1 MHSSSNS
8 IAVLKRYSLVPV
20 LLLVPLLAFTASAA
34 SQTHIVDATV
44 DVSKTGA
51 PISKYIYGQFLEH
64 GGDIVNTGVWSE
76 MLVDRKFFYPVAA
89 TAPTPPPV
97 IANSGGNP
105 RFRRT
110 PTHWWAPIGGADVV
124 TMDTNSPYAGDQS
137 PLVKLDSKVLHGL
150 SQSGIAVRKGNA
162 YTGRIVLAGSPGT
175 LVKVT
180 LIWGREA
187 SQRQTVTIRPLVT
200 AYRKFSLRYT
210 VPVNNDDA
218 TLEITGTGAGS
229 FHVGAVS
236 LMPADNI
243 EGFRPDVIAA
253 LKQLRFG
260 VLRFPGGNFASA
272 YEWRYGIGDIDKRP
286 PIFDPVWHA
295 VQPNDVGTDE
305 FLTLCRLLGVDP
317 YITVNAGF
325 SDAWSAREL
334 VEYTNGA
341 TTTRMGKWRAENGHP
356 ESYHVKFWG
365 IGNEPW
371 GDYQMGAMSLPQFE
385 LKHNLFAKEMHK
397 VDPSIKLIAGG
408 AMPDVMEGADQ
419 ARRINGQY
427 VPDYLSAA
435 DWTGQMLLDCLDNI
449 DMVSEHYYASG
460 TQHTDMKLQKK
471 VPIDPPLSLIE
482 WERAPAVQ
490 VRAKYEHYQEYL
502 KRIPALR
509 AKPVP
514 IAIDEWAYFGG
525 DRDSY
530 KVVPAY
536 AGAFHEMFRHSDV
549 FQMGAFTFATAMMSS
564 NPSEAILNPT
574 GMLFKMYRDH
584 FGTIPVEVTGD
595 SPQPKPT
602 FPAGG
607 DQPTVNPGSDTYPL
621 DVSAALSEDRKT
633 LTIAVLNPSD
643 SEQSIKLAI
652 NGAKL
657 ASVGKRW
664 RMAPDSIDA
673 TIQVDKKPEVQVEE
687 ESLGALPETVTVRP
701 FSVNIAMDVGDHDGL
716 RFDATKLHN
725 ILDNYGIAN
734 SFEIYSGTHTSAVAD
749 RFQNHVLPFFSKN
762 LCFTTECP

>member
-1 MHSSSNS
+1 MHSFKK
-8 IAVLKRYSLVPV
+8 IAAPNTVSLIIGLVV
-20 LLLVPLLAFTASAA
+20 ASLLTSPGPLR
-34 SQTHIVDATV
+34 SQAPTVNATIETTR
-44 DVSKTGA
+44 TGA
-51 PISKYIYGQFLEH
+51 PISKNIYGQFLEH
-64 GGDIVNTGVWSE
+64 GGDIVNTGIWSE
-76 MLVDRKFFYPVAA
+76 LLVDRKFYYPIAA
-89 TAPTPPPV
+89 SAPAPPPV
-97 IANSGGNP
+97 MGNAAGNP

-110 PTHWWAPIGGADVV
+110 PTRWWAPIGDDNVV
-124 TMDTNSPYAGDQS
+124 TMDTKTPYTGEQT
-137 PLVKLDSKVLHGL
+137 PLVKLDAKEPHGFR
-150 SQSGIAVRKGNA
+150 QSGIAVRKGKV
-162 YTGRIVLAGSPGT
+162 YTGRVVLAGSSGAV
-175 LVKVT
+175 VKVT
-180 LIWGREA
+180 LIWGKEA
-187 SQRQTVTIRPLVT
+187 TDRQTVTIGSLGVS
-200 AYRKFSLRYT
+200 YRKFPLHYT
-210 VPVNNDDA
+210 ASADTDDA
-218 TLEITGTGAGS
+218 TLEISGSGAGS
-229 FHVGAVS
+229 FHVGTVS

-243 EGFRPDVIAA
+243 EGFRPEVIAA

-260 VLRFPGGNFASA
+260 VLRFPGGNFVSS
-272 YEWRYGIGDIDKRP
+272 YEWRHGVGEIDKRP

-305 FLTLCRLLGVDP
+305 FLTLCRLLGVEP

-325 SDAWSAREL
+325 GDAWSAREL

-341 TTTRMGKWRAENGHP
+341 ATTPMGKWRATNGHSEP
-356 ESYHVKFWG
+356 YRVKFWG
-365 IGNEPW
+365 VGNEPW

-385 LKHNLFAKEMHK
+385 LKHNLFSREMRK

-435 DWTGQMLLDCLDNI
+435 DWTGQMLLNCLDNI

-471 VPIDPPLSLIE
+471 VPIDPPLSFIE
-482 WERAPAVQ
+482 WQRAPAVQ
-490 VRAKYEHYQEYL
+490 VRVKYEHYQEYL

-525 DRDSY
+525 GPNSY
-530 KVVPAY
+530 KTVPAY
-536 AGAFHEMFRHSDV
+536 AWAFHEMFRHSDV

-564 NPSEAILNPT
+564 NRTEAILNPT

-607 DQPTVNPGSDTYPL
+607 DQPAINPGSDTYPL
-621 DVSAALSEDRKT
+621 DLSAALSEDRKT
-633 LTIAVLNPSD
+633 LAIAVLNPSD
-643 SEQSIKLAI
+643 FQQSIRIAI

-657 ASVGKRW
+657 ASAGKLW
-664 RMAPDSIDA
+664 RMAPDFIDA
-673 TIQVDKKPEVQVEE
+673 TVQVDKKPEVQIEE
-687 ESLGALPETVTVRP
+687 QTLGAFPDTVTVRP
-701 FSVNIAMDVGDHDGL
+701 FSVNI
-716 RFDATKLHN
+716 
-725 ILDNYGIAN
+725 
-734 SFEIYSGTHTSAVAD
+734 YSYPV
-749 RFQNHVLPFFSKN
+749 Q
-762 LCFTTECP
+762 

>member
-1 MHSSSNS
+1 MHSSFLK
-8 IAVLKRYSLVPV
+8 IAVVKRLSLRPTVC
-20 LLLVPLLAFTASAA
+20 LLSLLALPYAA
-34 SQTHIVDATV
+34 SSQSRTV
-44 DVSKTGA
+44 NAIIDTSKTGA

-76 MLVDRKFFYPVAA
+76 MLVDRKFFYPVAVS
-89 TAPTPPPV
+89 APTPPPV
-97 IANSGGNP
+97 MGNGAGNP

-110 PTHWWAPIGGADVV
+110 PTRWWAPIGGDDAV
-124 TMDTNSPYAGDQS
+124 TSDTKAPYTGDQS
-137 PLVKLDSKVLHGL
+137 PLVKLDGKEPHGFR
-150 SQSGIAVRKGNA
+150 QSGIAVRKGKA
-162 YTGRIVLAGSPGT
+162 YTGRIILAGTPGAV
-175 LVKVT
+175 VKIT
-180 LIWGREA
+180 LIWGKEA
-187 SQRQTVTIRPLVT
+187 AERQAVTIRRLGTMYSKFPLRFT
-200 AYRKFSLRYT
+200 AT
-210 VPVNNDDA
+210 TDTDDA
-218 TLEITGTGAGS
+218 ALEITGTGAGS
-229 FHVGAVS
+229 FRVGAIS

-243 EGFRPDVIAA
+243 EGFRPEVIAA

-260 VLRFPGGNFASA
+260 VLRFPGGNFVSS
-272 YEWRYGIGDIDKRP
+272 YEWRYGVGEIDKRP
-286 PIFDPVWHA
+286 PIFDPVWNA

-305 FLTLCRLLGVDP
+305 FLTLCRLLSVDP

-325 SDAWSAREL
+325 GDAWSAREL

-341 TTTRMGKWRAENGHP
+341 VTTAMGKWRAANGHP
-356 ESYHVKFWG
+356 EPYRVKFWG
-365 IGNEPW
+365 VGNEPW

-385 LKHNLFAKEMHK
+385 VKHNLFAKEMRK

-435 DWTGQMLLDCLDNI
+435 DWTGQMLLHCLDNI

-471 VPIDPPLSLIE
+471 VLIDPPLSLIE

-525 DRDSY
+525 NRDGY

-536 AGAFHEMFRHSDV
+536 AWAFHEMFRHSDV

-564 NPSEAILNPT
+564 NRTEAVLNPT

-584 FGTIPVEVTGD
+584 FGAIPVEVSGD
-595 SPQPKPT
+595 SPQPKPV

-607 DQPTVNPGSDTYPL
+607 DQPAVNPGSDTYPL
-621 DVSAALSEDRKT
+621 DVSASLSEDRRT
-633 LTIAVLNPSD
+633 LSIAVLNPSD
-643 SEQSIKLAI
+643 SEQSIRIAI
-652 NGAKL
+652 KGKKI
-657 ASVGKRW
+657 ASAGHLY

-673 TIQVDKKPEVQVEE
+673 MVSVDKKPEVLMEDQT
-687 ESLGALPETVTVRP
+687 LGPLPEVITTRP
-701 FSVNIAMDVGDHDGL
+701 FSVNI
-716 RFDATKLHN
+716 
-725 ILDNYGIAN
+725 
-734 SFEIYSGTHTSAVAD
+734 YSYPV
-749 RFQNHVLPFFSKN
+749 Q
-762 LCFTTECP
+762 